1 MSDGYCVY
9 QGEVK
14 VSALYFRDHKFRL
27 PTFSNP
33 ADTYMRILAV
43 NFPKTEKDL
52 RKLAYFNQNYDK
64 KIKNFVESEAKMLV
78 LPEPNLDD
86 LKASGVGMMK

>member
-1 MSDGYCVY
+1 
-9 QGEVK
+9 
-14 VSALYFRDHKFRL
+14 
-27 PTFSNP
+27 
-33 ADTYMRILAV
+33 MRILAV

-86 LKASGVGMMK
+86 LKASGVGMIT